1 MNRTVNTYT
10 IYKCMYVCIISVYI
24 THVTC
29 TSSFNTYGLICDD
42 ELKLY
47 TTFRWKMWRYDSFVC
62 NRWWMQLSTILRHIL
77 LTIIID
83 SSMLLKIQIDS
94 SFARVSLARE
104 PVYYKLM
111 NK

>member
-47 TTFRWKMWRYDSFVC
+47 TTFRWKM
-62 NRWWMQLSTILRHIL
+62 
-77 LTIIID
+77 
-83 SSMLLKIQIDS
+83 
-94 SFARVSLARE
+94 
-104 PVYYKLM
+104 
-111 NK
+111 